1 MKLNRKN
8 LSSFVLLLI
17 LSMFIGSLGWELL
30 ERLFLQL
37 GISLSLTL
45 KEPLQILDLYVVSL
59 SLRAN
64 PGTFLG
70 ALGGIVL
77 FRLI

>member
-1 MKLNRKN
+1 MNRKN
-8 LSSFVLLLI
+8 LSSFILLLI
-17 LSMFIGSLGWELL
+17 LGMVIGSLGWELL
-30 ERLFLQL
+30 ERLFRQL
-37 GISLSLTL
+37 GVSFSLTL
-45 KEPLQILDLYVVSL
+45 KAPLQILDLYVVSL

-64 PGTFLG
+64 PGTLLG